1 MPKNASRL
9 GVPRL
14 VSGLHFDCVCDSV
27 AENEE
32 LMMFMYFVFERVG
45 VTANFTL
52 DGQQRFHHLMSDCLK
67 F

>member
-14 VSGLHFDCVCDSV
+14 VFGRHFDCVCDSG
-27 AENEE
+27 AIQEE
-32 LMMFMYFVFERVG
+32 LMMSMYFGFKRVG
-45 VTANFTL
+45 VAECTL
-52 DGQQRFHHLMSDCLK
+52 DGQQRFHHPMRDFLT

>member
-1 MPKNASRL
+1 MPKHAIRL

-14 VSGLHFDCVCDSV
+14 VFGRHFDCVYDSGAV
-27 AENEE
+27 KEE

-45 VTANFTL
+45 GVNFSS
-52 DGQQRFHHLMSDCLK
+52 DGQQRFHHPMSDCLI